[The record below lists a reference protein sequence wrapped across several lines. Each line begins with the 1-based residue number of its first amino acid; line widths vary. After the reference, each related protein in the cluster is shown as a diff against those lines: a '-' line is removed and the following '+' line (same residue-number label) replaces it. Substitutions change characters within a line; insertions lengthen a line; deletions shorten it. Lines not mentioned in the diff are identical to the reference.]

1 MVRARSHVVVIH
13 PIYLFR
19 SYFVF
24 INIDDYPRAAV
35 YKSRPDRAGRRRA
48 SRRRSRGATVE
59 RRGARRE
66 GRARGLLGARPRR
79 RLCGHLAT
87 SPPRLANPDTGLRR
101 TSPPRR
107 PPGGRARAHVGAR
120 SISRTRSLGALTAVK
135 SQVSSNLRSIHLHT
149 ASSLVRPDP
158 RRPRRP
164 RPGCRSGGTCTT
176 HNPI

>member
-48 SRRRSRGATVE
+48 SRRRSRFANVE

-107 PPGGRARAHVGAR
+107 PPGGRARGPTWELAVLVG
-120 SISRTRSLGALTAVK
+120 LGALTAVK

>member
-24 INIDDYPRAAV
+24 INFDDYPRAAV
-35 YKSRPDRAGRRRA
+35 SRPDCRTPSRVASAFALRDRR
-48 SRRRSRGATVE
+48 TP
-59 RRGARRE
+59 RRE

-107 PPGGRARAHVGAR
+107 PPGGRARGPTWELAVLVG
-120 SISRTRSLGALTAVK
+120 LGALTAVK
-135 SQVSSNLRSIHLHT
+135 SQVSSNLRSIHT

-176 HNPI
+176 HNPQIDNPI